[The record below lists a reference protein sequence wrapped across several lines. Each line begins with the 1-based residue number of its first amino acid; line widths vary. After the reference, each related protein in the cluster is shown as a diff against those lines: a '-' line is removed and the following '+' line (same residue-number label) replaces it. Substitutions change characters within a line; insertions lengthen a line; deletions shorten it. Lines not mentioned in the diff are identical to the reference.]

1 LSEPLLCRLGF
12 HRWQNYGNQVKV
24 SWKEPSR
31 ERTRALFVTRSEVV
45 YERRKC
51 KRCSTKLRRKLVTN
65 SDGTLS
71 SVGWEPDTEEGD
83 SAREL
88 RVLSM
93 SKDKIG
99 DLVYILPAF
108 VIGLGVTGVLY
119 SLKYYAWALVG
130 VIFLIALIILAF
142 YDTFRDG

>member
-1 LSEPLLCRLGF
+1 VSLFCVGLVFTGGRITATRLRFLGKN
-12 HRWQNYGNQVKV
+12 HRE
-24 SWKEPSR
+24 SA
-31 ERTRALFVTRSEVV
+31 RARFVNRSEVV

-51 KRCSTKLRRKLVTN
+51 KRCSIKLRRKLVTN

-71 SVGWEPDTEEGD
+71 SVGWEPDNEEGD

-130 VIFLIALIILAF
+130 AMFLIALVILAF
-142 YDTFRDG
+142 YDIFREG